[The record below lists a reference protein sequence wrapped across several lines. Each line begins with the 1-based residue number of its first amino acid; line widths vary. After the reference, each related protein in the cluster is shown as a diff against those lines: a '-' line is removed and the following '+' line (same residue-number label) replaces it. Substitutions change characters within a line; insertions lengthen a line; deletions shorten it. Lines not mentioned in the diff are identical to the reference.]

1 MKRTC
6 LIALAL
12 MAVVLV
18 CPCIA
23 WAHQPRIVK
32 PNSGPVTVEQP
43 EVSKAYYGEL
53 RGRPQLFE
61 ISSET
66 PFVLYVNVLVPKIPD
81 IEKNVSAAI
90 YSGGKQVAALNGVR
104 FKWAVFHEPFAGDDY
119 YKGPEFSKR
128 VEAGTYSVKV
138 FSPINRGKY
147 VLAIGEKEEF
157 PFGEAM
163 RAFAAVVRLKSD
175 FFGKSPLSILT
186 SYMGASAAAVVVVI
200 AGIAYFSIRRVVRR
214 RRKRAD

>member
-32 PNSGPVTVEQP
+32 PNSGTVTVEQP

-61 ISSET
+61 IRSET

-90 YSGGKQVAALNGVR
+90 YSGGKQVAALNGVQ
-104 FKWAVFHEPFAGDDY
+104 FKWAAFHEPFAGDDY

-128 VEAGTYSVKV
+128 VEAGRYTVKV

-163 RAFAAVVRLKSD
+163 RAFVAVVRLKSD
-175 FFGKSPLSILT
+175 FFGKSPLSILA
-186 SYMGASAAAVVVVI
+186 SYMGAFAAVVVV
-200 AGIAYFSIRRVVRR
+200 ALVGIAYFSIRRVVRR
-214 RRKRAD
+214 RKRAD